1 MLCYFRR
8 DFRTVVFDLD
18 PYFFHIIAI
27 SPKLDSTI
35 RLAADCLDGILQKLI
50 TTWAMR
56 FSSAYRIKSAGE
68 ISVWKQIV
76 SHGF

>member
-35 RLAADCLDGILQKLI
+35 RLAADCLDGILQKIDNHLGDEVFIRIQNYNTLLI
-50 TTWAMR
+50 LM
-56 FSSAYRIKSAGE
+56 
-68 ISVWKQIV
+68 
-76 SHGF
+76 